1 MEEPTAAEE
10 WQGATQ
16 KRKAW
21 AKSRDS
27 WQASEAEDLSA
38 AAEELARGDE
48 EEEEEEEED
57 DDEEEEEEDRER
69 DHLAGGK
76 LPLAAE
82 AGHSVPNEKIA
93 IWLKDCRTPL
103 GASLDEQSNS
113 LLKGMLVRNGGSFE
127 DDLSLGAEANHLR
140 SDTQME
146 MCNGMLAKEKRLQFH
161 QKGRSM
167 NSTGSGKSSATVSSV
182 SELLELY
189 EEDPEEVL
197 YNLGFGRDEPD
208 IASKIPARFFN
219 SSSFAR
225 GIDIKVF
232 LNAQMQ
238 RMEVE
243 NPNFALTSRF
253 RQIEV
258 LTTVANA
265 FSSLYSQVSGTPLQ
279 KIGSMNSVSSSKEA
293 SSPPP
298 LNRSNTASRL
308 MKTLSK
314 LNLCSAQQT
323 DSSGCSTPSPV
334 EKGKGPTETESEEND
349 AKNDSKLPKF
359 SKKKDSP
366 SFLATVKEE
375 IANSQTNAT
384 DIHRLVNV
392 PAGTDNKHENIV
404 AGADVQNIRLVSP
417 QDLQCEESGL
427 LDPSSLGSS
436 SNTANSSTSESGAPA
451 QRPPV
456 ASVGRE
462 PCTPLANPSV
472 MNLMLQQKDSFEMEE
487 IQSTEGDLPHI
498 PASHQLAV
506 TKSRKADQLLRT
518 TSQHSDSSGF
528 AEDSSTDCSPFNQL
542 QVQESLQGMGS
553 SADSCDSETTVTS
566 HSEDQKTPIV
576 KERPCFNKFEE
587 EDEEEEEE
595 DDDDEEDD
603 ISQVEKEKVEVYSE
617 NIRRDDKN
625 FDYEAEQNN
634 EGESKS
640 SHVSKIVGGEGSS
653 KNEGISSEQKEL
665 ELLEESSDESDL
677 DNDTAFE
684 FPQYQTH
691 HILKSLE
698 SLEGDSSS
706 PSSLDRVHVALQRAR
721 MRIIGTSDS
730 RAGRSLLKSK
740 DLLRKQ
746 RQWLAESGYPL
757 RRSQSLP
764 TALLNPVKVVSSVN
778 VQLTPG
784 KETLCGPPSFTY
796 KYTNAEEDEKLT
808 SEGDKQEDKAT
819 TSQPVCKST
828 LFIATSSSK
837 KEVPQTGLRR
847 LSEVPSPTRG
857 PSCPLH
863 TPTHMSQSTCSL
875 HSLPAEWLDRPLC
888 ERMRTLST
896 HSVPSISG
904 SSLGA
909 LLSPFS
915 CPFSPRHSGYPHRPH
930 AINPPSTVE
939 MQLRRVLHDIRN
951 SLQNLSQYPV
961 MRGQDLSAVT
971 GYTTQRSSI
980 LPLYEN
986 TFQELQVVRRN
997 LNLFRTQM
1005 MDLELAMLRQQ
1016 TTVYQH
1022 MTEDERYE
1030 ADQLQSLRKSV
1041 RMELQE
1047 LEMQLEERLLAL
1059 EDQLR
1064 SLHMSS
1070 PYRPQTHIGM
1080 YGSGSADNL
1089 SCPSPL
1095 NVIEPVS
1102 ELMRE
1107 QSFLKSELGLGLGDL
1122 GLENLPAEGTE
1133 SEFSHGNSDSSSVC
1147 STTSRKA
1154 GVGSSELTG
1163 KSRSQSKKLYR
1174 ASVALTPAPP
1184 VRAATGQQVKSSTEF
1199 ADSKPEM
1206 EHKLE
1211 RVPLVPSVDEIHK
1224 SVEQEELQ
1232 QVIREIKESI
1242 VGEIRREIV
1251 SGLLAAVSP
1260 RSRSTTGR
1268 QDAQL

>member
-1 MEEPTAAEE
+1 MEEPAAAEE

-38 AAEELARGDE
+38 AAAQLARG
-48 EEEEEEEED
+48 EEEEED
-57 DDEEEEEEDRER
+57 DEEEEEEEEDRER

-103 GASLDEQSNS
+103 GASLDEQSNP

-146 MCNGMLAKEKRLQFH
+146 TCNGMLAKEKRLQFH

-314 LNLCSAQQT
+314 LNLCGAQQA

-334 EKGKGPTETESEEND
+334 EKGKGPAETESEEND

-375 IANSQTNAT
+375 IASSQTNAT
-384 DIHRLVNV
+384 DAHRLEIV
-392 PAGTDNKHENIV
+392 PDGTDDKCENTES
-404 AGADVQNIRLVSP
+404 AADVQNSRLVSP
-417 QDLQCEESGL
+417 QDRQCEESGL
-427 LDPSSLGSS
+427 LDSSSLSSS
-436 SNTANSSTSESGAPA
+436 SNMPNNTASEGGTPA
-451 QRPPV
+451 QRPPA
-456 ASVGRE
+456 ASLGRE

-487 IQSTEGDLPHI
+487 IQSTEGDLPHV

-506 TKSRKADQLLRT
+506 TKSRKDQLLRT
-518 TSQHSDSSGF
+518 ASQHSDSSGF

-566 HSEDQKTPIV
+566 HTEEQKTPV
-576 KERPCFNKFEE
+576 AKERPCFNKFEE
-587 EDEEEEEE
+587 EEEEEEE
-595 DDDDEEDD
+595 DDDEEDD
-603 ISQVEKEKVEVYSE
+603 ISQVEKGKVEAYSE
-617 NIRRDDKN
+617 NLRRDDKTN
-625 FDYEAEQNN
+625 CDYEAEQNN
-634 EGESKS
+634 GGESKS
-640 SHVSKIVGGEGSS
+640 SHISKIVGGEGSS
-653 KNEGISSEQKEL
+653 KDEGISSEQKEL
-665 ELLEESSDESDL
+665 ELLEEGSDESDP

-706 PSSLDRVHVALQRAR
+706 TSSLDRVHVALQRAR
-721 MRIIGTSDS
+721 MRVIGTSDS
-730 RAGRSLLKSK
+730 RAGRSFFKSK

-764 TALLNPVKVVSSVN
+764 AALLNPVKVVSSVN

-796 KYTNAEEDEKLT
+796 KYTHLEEDEKLT
-808 SEGDKQEDKAT
+808 SEDDKQEDEAS

-837 KEVPQTGLRR
+837 REVPQAGLRR

-857 PSCPLH
+857 QSCPLH
-863 TPTHMSQSTCSL
+863 TPAHMSQSTCSL

-888 ERMRTLST
+888 EHMRTLST

-904 SSLGA
+904 SSLSA

-961 MRGQDLSAVT
+961 MRGQDLSAAT

-1022 MTEDERYE
+1022 MTEEERYE

-1080 YGSGSADNL
+1080 YGSRSADNL

-1133 SEFSHGNSDSSSVC
+1133 SVFSHGNSDSSSVC
-1147 STTSRKA
+1147 STASRKA

-1163 KSRSQSKKLYR
+1163 KFKSQSKKLYR
-1174 ASVALTPAPP
+1174 ASVALTPTPP
-1184 VRAATGQQVKSSTEF
+1184 VRAGTGQQVESSEEF
-1199 ADSKPEM
+1199 VDSKPEM
-1206 EHKLE
+1206 EHKME
-1211 RVPLVPSVDEIHK
+1211 RVPVVPSFDEIHK

-1260 RSRSTTGR
+1260 QSRSTTAK

>member
-1 MEEPTAAEE
+1 MEEPPAEE

-27 WQASEAEDLSA
+27 WQASEAEDFASSSA
-38 AAEELARGDE
+38 LTRGEEE

-57 DDEEEEEEDRER
+57 DEEEEEEEDHAGRE
-69 DHLAGGK
+69 

-82 AGHSVPNEKIA
+82 AGLSVPNEKIA

-103 GASLDEQSNS
+103 GASLDEQSNP

-146 MCNGMLAKEKRLQFH
+146 TCNGVLAKEKRLQFH

-232 LNAQMQ
+232 LNAQIQ

-314 LNLCSAQQT
+314 LNLCGTQQA
-323 DSSGCSTPSPV
+323 DGSGCSTPSPV
-334 EKGKGPTETESEEND
+334 EKGKSPAEAVNEDNDVQSE
-349 AKNDSKLPKF
+349 SKLPKY

-375 IANSQTNAT
+375 FVGSQTNAVDT
-384 DIHRLVNV
+384 RGLENLPPGSDDKQEGSV
-392 PAGTDNKHENIV
+392 PP
-404 AGADVQNIRLVSP
+404 ADVQSSMLAGAQDRL
-417 QDLQCEESGL
+417 CEESGL
-427 LDPSSLGSS
+427 LNLPGFSSS
-436 SNTANSSTSESGAPA
+436 SNTSNSSAST
-451 QRPPV
+451 QRLLA
-456 ASVGRE
+456 ASPGRD
-462 PCTPLANPSV
+462 PCALLANPSI
-472 MNLMLQQKDSFEMEE
+472 MNLLLQQKDSFEMEE
-487 IQSTEGDLPHI
+487 IQSTEGDLSHI

-506 TKSRKADQLLRT
+506 TKSRKDQLLRSA
-518 TSQHSDSSGF
+518 SQHSDSSGF

-566 HSEDQKTPIV
+566 HSEEQKTPIV
-576 KERPCFNKFEE
+576 KEQPCFNKFEE
-587 EDEEEEEE
+587 EEEDDDDDD
-595 DDDDEEDD
+595 DDDDEEDI
-603 ISQVEKEKVEVYSE
+603 ISQVERWKVESPSDNRMNEARKIIDSE
-617 NIRRDDKN
+617 T
-625 FDYEAEQNN
+625 EQNQG
-634 EGESKS
+634 GESKS
-640 SHVSKIVGGEGSS
+640 HCMSETVQGEVSS
-653 KNEGISSEQKEL
+653 KEEDISREQKDS
-665 ELLEESSDESDL
+665 ELLEEGSV
-677 DNDTAFE
+677 FE
-684 FPQYQTH
+684 FPQYHTH
-691 HILKSLE
+691 HILKSME
-698 SLEGDSSS
+698 SLEGGSSS
-706 PSSLDRVHVALQRAR
+706 PSSMDRVHVALQRAE
-721 MRIIGTSDS
+721 MRIISTADG
-730 RAGRSLLKSK
+730 RAGRTLLKSK

-746 RQWLAESGYPL
+746 RLWFAESGYPL

-784 KETLCGPPSFTY
+784 KETLCSPPSFTY
-796 KYTNAEEDEKLT
+796 KYTHGEEDKTAASEDDR
-808 SEGDKQEDKAT
+808 SEGGAAS
-819 TSQPVCKST
+819 SQPACKST
-828 LFIATSSSK
+828 LFIAPSSSK
-837 KEVPQTGLRR
+837 KEVPQTVPGR
-847 LSEVPSPTRG
+847 LSEEPSPTRVL
-857 PSCPLH
+857 SCPLH
-863 TPTHMSQSTCSL
+863 TPAQMSQSTCSL
-875 HSLPAEWLDRPLC
+875 HSLPAEWQERPLC
-888 ERMRTLST
+888 EHVRTLST

-904 SSLGA
+904 SSFGS

-915 CPFSPRHSGYPHRPH
+915 CPFSPRHSGFPHRSH

-961 MRGQDLSAVT
+961 MRGQDLSVAAS
-971 GYTTQRSSI
+971 YTTQRSSI

-1005 MDLELAMLRQQ
+1005 MDLELTMLRQQ

-1022 MTEDERYE
+1022 MTE
-1030 ADQLQSLRKSV
+1030 
-1041 RMELQE
+1041 
-1047 LEMQLEERLLAL
+1047 EE
-1059 EDQLR
+1059 
-1064 SLHMSS
+1064 S
-1070 PYRPQTHIGM
+1070 
-1080 YGSGSADNL
+1080 
-1089 SCPSPL
+1089 
-1095 NVIEPVS
+1095 
-1102 ELMRE
+1102 
-1107 QSFLKSELGLGLGDL
+1107 
-1122 GLENLPAEGTE
+1122 
-1133 SEFSHGNSDSSSVC
+1133 
-1147 STTSRKA
+1147 
-1154 GVGSSELTG
+1154 
-1163 KSRSQSKKLYR
+1163 
-1174 ASVALTPAPP
+1174 
-1184 VRAATGQQVKSSTEF
+1184 
-1199 ADSKPEM
+1199 
-1206 EHKLE
+1206 
-1211 RVPLVPSVDEIHK
+1211 
-1224 SVEQEELQ
+1224 
-1232 QVIREIKESI
+1232 
-1242 VGEIRREIV
+1242 
-1251 SGLLAAVSP
+1251 
-1260 RSRSTTGR
+1260 
-1268 QDAQL
+1268 

>member
-1 MEEPTAAEE
+1 MEQPPAAEE

-27 WQASEAEDLSA
+27 WQASEAGDFSA
-38 AAEELARGDE
+38 AALAR
-48 EEEEEEEED
+48 EEEED
-57 DDEEEEEEDRER
+57 
-69 DHLAGGK
+69 LGGGE
-76 LPLAAE
+76 LPLAAG
-82 AGHSVPNEKIA
+82 AGCHSVPNEKIA

-103 GASLDEQSNS
+103 GASLDEQSNP

-140 SDTQME
+140 SDTQTE
-146 MCNGMLAKEKRLQFH
+146 TCNGVLAKDRRLQFH

-232 LNAQMQ
+232 LNAQIQ

-243 NPNFALTSRF
+243 NPSFALTSRF

-298 LNRSNTASRL
+298 LNRSNRASRL

-314 LNLCSAQQT
+314 LNLGGTQQA
-323 DSSGCSTPSPV
+323 DGSSSSSPSPV
-334 EKGKGPTETESEEND
+334 EKGKSAAEVGSEED
-349 AKNDSKLPKF
+349 DVKNESKLPIYP
-359 SKKKDSP
+359 KKKDCP

-375 IANSQTNAT
+375 IASSQTKAANAERPAHLPAVT
-384 DIHRLVNV
+384 DGAQEGSVPPADGQGDRL
-392 PAGTDNKHENIV
+392 AS
-404 AGADVQNIRLVSP
+404 A
-417 QDLQCEESGL
+417 QDRPCEEPGL
-427 LDPSSLGSS
+427 LDSPGLSS
-436 SNTANSSTSESGAPA
+436 SSSTSDSSVLT
-451 QRPPV
+451 QRLST
-456 ASVGRE
+456 ASAGRD
-462 PCTPLANPSV
+462 PCAPLANPSLV
-472 MNLMLQQKDSFEMEE
+472 NLMLQQKDSFEMEE
-487 IQSTEGDLPHI
+487 IQSTEGDLPHVS
-498 PASHQLAV
+498 ATHQLAV
-506 TKSRKADQLLRT
+506 TKSRKDQLLRT
-518 TSQHSDSSGF
+518 ASQHSDSSGF
-528 AEDSSTDCSPFNQL
+528 AEDSTDCSPFSQL

-566 HSEDQKTPIV
+566 HSEEQKTPIA
-576 KERPCFNKFEE
+576 KELPCFDKF
-587 EDEEEEEE
+587 EEEEEE
-595 DDDDEEDD
+595 DDDEEDYDDDDEEDI
-603 ISQVEKEKVEVYSE
+603 ISQVERQKVGSSSDS
-617 NIRRDDKN
+617 RRCEDRKISDCRT
-625 FDYEAEQNN
+625 EQNQ
-634 EGESKS
+634 GQESKS
-640 SHVSKIVGGEGSS
+640 FHVSETVQGEVSS
-653 KNEGISSEQKEL
+653 REEDISSEQKESD
-665 ELLEESSDESDL
+665 LLEEGSV
-677 DNDTAFE
+677 FE
-684 FPQYQTH
+684 FPQYHTH
-691 HILKSLE
+691 HILKSMQ
-698 SLEGDSSS
+698 SLEGGGSST
-706 PSSLDRVHVALQRAR
+706 SSVDRVQVALQRAEL
-721 MRIIGTSDS
+721 RIINSPDS
-730 RAGRSLLKSK
+730 KARCTLLKSK

-746 RQWLAESGYPL
+746 RLWFAESGYPL

-764 TALLNPVKVVSSVN
+764 AALLNPVKVVSSVN

-784 KETLCGPPSFTY
+784 KETLCSPPSFTY
-796 KYTNAEEDEKLT
+796 KYTQVEEDKKAA
-808 SEGDKQEDKAT
+808 SENDRSEDEAA
-819 TSQPVCKST
+819 SSHPVCKST
-828 LFIATSSSK
+828 LFIAPSSSK
-837 KEVPQTGLRR
+837 REVPQAGPSR
-847 LSEVPSPTRG
+847 LSELSPTRVQ
-857 PSCPLH
+857 SCPLH
-863 TPTHMSQSTCSL
+863 MPAAMSQSTCSL
-875 HSLPAEWLDRPLC
+875 HSLPTEWQDRPLC
-888 ERMRTLST
+888 EHMRTLST
-896 HSVPSISG
+896 HSVPNISG
-904 SSLGA
+904 SSFGA
-909 LLSPFS
+909 MLSPFS
-915 CPFSPRHSGYPHRPH
+915 CPFFPRHAVPHRPP
-930 AINPPSTVE
+930 AMNPPSTVE

-961 MRGQDLSAVT
+961 MRGQDLSAAT

-1005 MDLELAMLRQQ
+1005 MDLELAMLHQQ

-1022 MTEDERYE
+1022 MTEEERFE

-1070 PYRPQTHIGM
+1070 PYRPQTHMGM
-1080 YGSGSADNL
+1080 YGSRSADNL

-1102 ELMRE
+1102 ELIRE
-1107 QSFLKSELGLGLGDL
+1107 QSFLKSELGLGLGEL

-1133 SEFSHGNSDSSSVC
+1133 SIFSHGNSDSSSVC
-1147 STTSRKA
+1147 SGHTGRK
-1154 GVGSSELTG
+1154 G
-1163 KSRSQSKKLYR
+1163 KSQSKKLYR
-1174 ASVALTPAPP
+1174 ASVALTPTPP
-1184 VRAATGQQVKSSTEF
+1184 VRAGTAQPVEGSEEL
-1199 ADSKPEM
+1199 ADSKPEV
-1206 EHKLE
+1206 EHKFE
-1211 RVPLVPSVDEIHK
+1211 KIPLMPSVDEIHK
-1224 SVEQEELQ
+1224 AVEQEELQ

-1260 RSRSTTGR
+1260 QSRSATAK
-1268 QDAQL
+1268 QDTQ

>member
-1 MEEPTAAEE
+1 VERPSGATGAAVAGSEAE

-27 WQASEAEDLSA
+27 WQASEAEDFSA
-38 AAEELARGDE
+38 AACRW
-48 EEEEEEEED
+48 
-57 DDEEEEEEDRER
+57 
-69 DHLAGGK
+69 
-76 LPLAAE
+76 P
-82 AGHSVPNEKIA
+82 VPNEKIA
-93 IWLKDCRTPL
+93 IWLKDCRWVAAAA
-103 GASLDEQSNS
+103 GRGSGHSAE
-113 LLKGMLVRNGGSFE
+113 RN
-127 DDLSLGAEANHLR
+127 
-140 SDTQME
+140 
-146 MCNGMLAKEKRLQFH
+146 NGVLAKDRRLQFH

-232 LNAQMQ
+232 LNAQIQ

-243 NPNFALTSRF
+243 NPSFALTSRF

-314 LNLCSAQQT
+314 LNLCGSQQA
-323 DSSGCSTPSPV
+323 DGSGCSSPSPV
-334 EKGKGPTETESEEND
+334 DKGKSPAEVGSEEND
-349 AKNDSKLPKF
+349 GKNESKLQKYP
-359 SKKKDSP
+359 KKKDCA

-375 IANSQTNAT
+375 IGSSQAKAVNAERPAHLPAVMGDDQEGT
-384 DIHRLVNV
+384 VPPADMQGGRL
-392 PAGTDNKHENIV
+392 PSA
-404 AGADVQNIRLVSP
+404 
-417 QDLQCEESGL
+417 QDRSCEEPGL
-427 LDPSSLGSS
+427 LDSPGLSS
-436 SNTANSSTSESGAPA
+436 SSSTSDSSVLTQRLSTALPGRDSSAPL
-451 QRPPV
+451 
-456 ASVGRE
+456 
-462 PCTPLANPSV
+462 TNPSIT
-472 MNLMLQQKDSFEMEE
+472 NLMLQQKDSFEMEE
-487 IQSTEGDLPHI
+487 IQSTEGDLPHVS
-498 PASHQLAV
+498 ATHQLAV
-506 TKSRKADQLLRT
+506 TKSRKDQLLRT
-518 TSQHSDSSGF
+518 ASQHSDSSGF

-566 HSEDQKTPIV
+566 HSEEQKTQIA
-576 KERPCFNKFEE
+576 KELPYDE
-587 EDEEEEEE
+587 EDY
-595 DDDDEEDD
+595 DDDEEDI
-603 ISQVEKEKVEVYSE
+603 ISQVERRKVGASCDSRRSE
-617 NIRRDDKN
+617 ERKIS
-625 FDYEAEQNN
+625 DYETEQNERQESN
-634 EGESKS
+634 SSHISEAVEGEVSCKEEDISKES
-640 SHVSKIVGGEGSS
+640 
-653 KNEGISSEQKEL
+653 N
-665 ELLEESSDESDL
+665 LLEEGSV
-677 DNDTAFE
+677 FE
-684 FPQYQTH
+684 FPQYHTH
-691 HILKSLE
+691 HILKSME
-698 SLEGDSSS
+698 YLEGGGSS
-706 PSSLDRVHVALQRAR
+706 PSSVDRVHVALQRAE
-721 MRIIGTSDS
+721 MRIISSPDS
-730 RAGRSLLKSK
+730 KARSTLLKSK

-746 RQWLAESGYPL
+746 RLWFAESGYPL

-778 VQLTPG
+778 VQLNPG
-784 KETLCGPPSFTY
+784 KQTLCSPPSFTY
-796 KYTNAEEDEKLT
+796 KYTREQEGEKAASENDRNEDEAA
-808 SEGDKQEDKAT
+808 S
-819 TSQPVCKST
+819 SQPVCKST
-828 LFIATSSSK
+828 LFIAPSSPK
-837 KEVPQTGLRR
+837 KEASQAGPSR
-847 LSEVPSPTRG
+847 LSEELSPTRVQ
-857 PSCPLH
+857 SCPLH
-863 TPTHMSQSTCSL
+863 MPAAMSQSTCSV
-875 HSLPAEWLDRPLC
+875 HSLPSEWQDRPLC
-888 ERMRTLST
+888 EHMRTLST
-896 HSVPSISG
+896 HSIPSM
-904 SSLGA
+904 SSSSFGA
-909 LLSPFS
+909 MLSPFS
-915 CPFSPRHSGYPHRPH
+915 CPFFPRHGVPHRPL

-961 MRGQDLSAVT
+961 MRGQDLSSAA

-1005 MDLELAMLRQQ
+1005 MDLELTMLRQQ

-1022 MTEDERYE
+1022 MTEEERYE

-1080 YGSGSADNL
+1080 YGSRSADNL

-1102 ELMRE
+1102 ELIRE
-1107 QSFLKSELGLGLGDL
+1107 QSFLKSELGLGLGEL
-1122 GLENLPAEGTE
+1122 GLETLPAEGAE
-1133 SEFSHGNSDSSSVC
+1133 SVFSHGNSDSSSVC
-1147 STTSRKA
+1147 SGHTGRKA
-1154 GVGSSELTG
+1154 
-1163 KSRSQSKKLYR
+1163 KSQSKKLYR
-1174 ASVALTPAPP
+1174 ASVAITPTPP
-1184 VRAATGQQVKSSTEF
+1184 ARAVTGHQVESSEELE
-1199 ADSKPEM
+1199 DSKPEV

-1211 RVPLVPSVDEIHK
+1211 KVPLMPSVDEIHK
-1224 SVEQEELQ
+1224 TVEQEELQ

-1260 RSRSTTGR
+1260 QSRSTTAK
-1268 QDAQL
+1268 QDTQP

>member
-1 MEEPTAAEE
+1 
-10 WQGATQ
+10 
-16 KRKAW
+16 
-21 AKSRDS
+21 
-27 WQASEAEDLSA
+27 
-38 AAEELARGDE
+38 
-48 EEEEEEEED
+48 
-57 DDEEEEEEDRER
+57 
-69 DHLAGGK
+69 
-76 LPLAAE
+76 
-82 AGHSVPNEKIA
+82 
-93 IWLKDCRTPL
+93 RTPL
-103 GASLDEQSNS
+103 GASLDEQSNP

-140 SDTQME
+140 NDTQME
-146 MCNGMLAKEKRLQFH
+146 TCNGVLAKERRLQFH
-161 QKGRSM
+161 QRGRSM

-232 LNAQMQ
+232 LNAQIQ

-243 NPNFALTSRF
+243 NPSFALTSRF

-279 KIGSMNSVSSSKEA
+279 KIGSMSSVSSSKEA

-314 LNLCSAQQT
+314 LNLCATQQADGSSCSA
-323 DSSGCSTPSPV
+323 V
-334 EKGKGPTETESEEND
+334 EKGKSPAELASEEGD
-349 AKNDSKLPKF
+349 VKNELKLPKY

-375 IANSQTNAT
+375 TASSQTNTANT
-384 DIHRLVNV
+384 LKPTNL
-392 PAGTDNKHENIV
+392 PAGTDDKQQGTV
-404 AGADVQNIRLVSP
+404 PPADGQNSRFASA
-417 QDLQCEESGL
+417 QDRTCEESGL
-427 LDPSSLGSS
+427 LDSPSLSS
-436 SNTANSSTSESGAPA
+436 SSSTSNSSTPTQKLPMAS
-451 QRPPV
+451 PV
-456 ASVGRE
+456 RD
-462 PCTPLANPSV
+462 PCTPLANPSL

-487 IQSTEGDLPHI
+487 IQSTEGDLPHV

-506 TKSRKADQLLRT
+506 TKSRKDQLLRT
-518 TSQHSDSSGF
+518 ASQHSDSSGF
-528 AEDSSTDCSPFNQL
+528 AEDSYTDCSPFNQL

-566 HSEDQKTPIV
+566 HSEEQKTPIA
-576 KERPCFNKFEE
+576 KELAYFNKF
-587 EDEEEEEE
+587 EEE
-595 DDDDEEDD
+595 DDDDEEEDD
-603 ISQVEKEKVEVYSE
+603 DEEDIISQVERRKVGAPLE
-617 NIRRDDKN
+617 NRRNEDRKIT
-625 FDYEAEQNN
+625 DYETEKYQG
-634 EGESKS
+634 GESKL
-640 SHVSKIVGGEGSS
+640 SHVSETVQGEVSS
-653 KNEGISSEQKEL
+653 KEEDISSEQKEL
-665 ELLEESSDESDL
+665 EQLEEGSVL
-677 DNDTAFE
+677 E
-684 FPQYQTH
+684 FPQYHTH
-691 HILKSLE
+691 HILKSVE
-698 SLEGDSSS
+698 SLEGGDSS
-706 PSSLDRVHVALQRAR
+706 PSSVDKVQVALQRAE
-721 MRIIGTSDS
+721 MRIVSTSDS
-730 RAGRSLLKSK
+730 RAGRTLLKTK

-746 RQWLAESGYPL
+746 RLWFAESGYPL

-784 KETLCGPPSFTY
+784 KETLCSPPSFTY
-796 KYTNAEEDEKLT
+796 KYTHVEKDKKMT
-808 SEGDKQEDKAT
+808 SEDDKSEGEAAA
-819 TSQPVCKST
+819 SQLVCKST
-828 LFIATSSSK
+828 LFIAPSSSK
-837 KEVPQTGLRR
+837 KEVPQTGPNR
-847 LSEVPSPTRG
+847 LSGEPSPTRVH
-857 PSCPLH
+857 SCPLH
-863 TPTHMSQSTCSL
+863 TQAHMSQSTCSL
-875 HSLPAEWLDRPLC
+875 YSLPAEWQDRPLC
-888 ERMRTLST
+888 EHMRTLST

-904 SSLGA
+904 SSCSA

-915 CPFSPRHSGYPHRPH
+915 CPFSPRHAGFPHRPH
-930 AINPPSTVE
+930 PINPPSTME

-951 SLQNLSQYPV
+951 SLQNLSQNPV
-961 MRGQDLSAVT
+961 MRGQDLSAAAS
-971 GYTTQRSSI
+971 YTTQRSSI

-1005 MDLELAMLRQQ
+1005 MDLELTMLCQQ

-1022 MTEDERYE
+1022 MTEEERYE

-1070 PYRPQTHIGM
+1070 PYRPQAHVGM
-1080 YGSGSADNL
+1080 YGSRSADNL

-1102 ELMRE
+1102 ELIRE

-1122 GLENLPAEGTE
+1122 GMETLPPEGTE
-1133 SEFSHGNSDSSSVC
+1133 SVFSHGNSDSSSVC
-1147 STTSRKA
+1147 SGHAGRKA
-1154 GVGSSELTG
+1154 GIGTSELTG
-1163 KSRSQSKKLYR
+1163 KSKGQGRKLYR

-1184 VRAATGQQVKSSTEF
+1184 VRAGGGQQVEISEELE
-1199 ADSKPEM
+1199 DSKPEV

-1211 RVPLVPSVDEIHK
+1211 KVSLLPSVDEIHK
-1224 SVEQEELQ
+1224 TVEQEELQ

-1260 RSRSTTGR
+1260 QSRPAK
-1268 QDAQL
+1268 QDTQP

>member
-1 MEEPTAAEE
+1 
-10 WQGATQ
+10 
-16 KRKAW
+16 
-21 AKSRDS
+21 
-27 WQASEAEDLSA
+27 
-38 AAEELARGDE
+38 
-48 EEEEEEEED
+48 
-57 DDEEEEEEDRER
+57 
-69 DHLAGGK
+69 
-76 LPLAAE
+76 
-82 AGHSVPNEKIA
+82 
-93 IWLKDCRTPL
+93 
-103 GASLDEQSNS
+103 
-113 LLKGMLVRNGGSFE
+113 MLVRNGGSFE

-146 MCNGMLAKEKRLQFH
+146 TCNGVLAKERRLQFH

-167 NSTGSGKSSATVSSV
+167 NSSGSGKSSATVSSV

-232 LNAQMQ
+232 LNAQIQ

-314 LNLCSAQQT
+314 LNLCGTQQA
-323 DSSGCSTPSPV
+323 DGSGCSSPSPV
-334 EKGKGPTETESEEND
+334 EKGKSPAELGSEEQD
-349 AKNDSKLPKF
+349 VKNESKLQKH

-375 IANSQTNAT
+375 IAGSQTSAAHNPAN
-384 DIHRLVNV
+384 L
-392 PAGTDNKHENIV
+392 PAGTDDKREGTV
-404 AGADVQNIRLVSP
+404 PPADVQSSRLASA
-417 QDLQCEESGL
+417 QDRPCEESGL
-427 LDPSSLGSS
+427 LDSPSLSSS
-436 SNTANSSTSESGAPA
+436 SNTSNSSTST
-451 QRPPV
+451 QRLVV
-456 ASVGRE
+456 ASPGRD
-462 PCTPLANPSV
+462 PCAPLANPSI

-487 IQSTEGDLPHI
+487 IQSTEGDLPHV
-498 PASHQLAV
+498 PGSHQLAV
-506 TKSRKADQLLRT
+506 TKSRKDQLLRT
-518 TSQHSDSSGF
+518 ASQHSDSSGF

-566 HSEDQKTPIV
+566 HSEEQKTPIAM
-576 KERPCFNKFEE
+576 ELPSFNKF
-587 EDEEEEEE
+587 EEEEEE
-595 DDDDEEDD
+595 DDDDDDDDDDEEDI
-603 ISQVEKEKVEVYSE
+603 ISQVERQKVGAPSE
-617 NIRRDDKN
+617 SRSEDRKIV
-625 FDYEAEQNN
+625 DYETEQNQG
-634 EGESKS
+634 GESKS
-640 SHVSKIVGGEGSS
+640 SHVLETVQGEVSS
-653 KNEGISSEQKEL
+653 KEEDTSSEQKQL
-665 ELLEESSDESDL
+665 DLLEEGSV
-677 DNDTAFE
+677 FE
-684 FPQYQTH
+684 FPQYHTH
-691 HILKSLE
+691 HILKSME
-698 SLEGDSSS
+698 SVEGGSSS
-706 PSSLDRVHVALQRAR
+706 PSSVDRVHVALQRAE
-721 MRIIGTSDS
+721 MRIIRTSDC

-746 RQWLAESGYPL
+746 RLWFAESGYPL

-764 TALLNPVKVVSSVN
+764 TPLLNPVKVVSSVN

-784 KETLCGPPSFTY
+784 KETLCSPPSFTY
-796 KYTNAEEDEKLT
+796 KYTRVEEEEKPT
-808 SEGDKQEDKAT
+808 SESDKIEGEAVT
-819 TSQPVCKST
+819 NQPVCKST
-828 LFIATSSSK
+828 LFIAPSSSK
-837 KEVPQTGLRR
+837 KEVPQTGPNR
-847 LSEVPSPTRG
+847 LSEESSPTRVQ
-857 PSCPLH
+857 SCSLH
-863 TPTHMSQSTCSL
+863 TPAHMSQSTCSL
-875 HSLPAEWLDRPLC
+875 HSLPAEWQDRPFC
-888 ERMRTLST
+888 EHMRTLST
-896 HSVPSISG
+896 HSIPSLSG
-904 SSLGA
+904 SSFGA

-915 CPFSPRHSGYPHRPH
+915 CPFSPRHAGFPHRPH

-961 MRGQDLSAVT
+961 MRGQDLSAAT
-971 GYTTQRSSI
+971 GYTTHRSSI

-1005 MDLELAMLRQQ
+1005 MDLELTMLRQQ

-1022 MTEDERYE
+1022 MTEEERYE

-1064 SLHMSS
+1064 SLHLSS

-1080 YGSGSADNL
+1080 YGSRSADNL

-1102 ELMRE
+1102 ELIRE
-1107 QSFLKSELGLGLGDL
+1107 QSFLKSELGLGVGDL
-1122 GLENLPAEGTE
+1122 GLETLPAEGTE
-1133 SEFSHGNSDSSSVC
+1133 SVFSHGNSDSSSVC
-1147 STTSRKA
+1147 SGHAGRKA
-1154 GVGSSELTG
+1154 GFGSSELTG
-1163 KSRSQSKKLYR
+1163 RSKSQSKKLYR
-1174 ASVALTPAPP
+1174 ASVALTPTPP
-1184 VRAATGQQVKSSTEF
+1184 VRAVTGQQVESSEEL
-1199 ADSKPEM
+1199 ADSKPEV

-1211 RVPLVPSVDEIHK
+1211 KVPLVPSVDEIHK

-1260 RSRSTTGR
+1260 QSRSATAK
-1268 QDAQL
+1268 QDTQP

>member
-1 MEEPTAAEE
+1 SPWE
-10 WQGATQ
+10 
-16 KRKAW
+16 
-21 AKSRDS
+21 S
-27 WQASEAEDLSA
+27 LSP
-38 AAEELARGDE
+38 
-48 EEEEEEEED
+48 
-57 DDEEEEEEDRER
+57 REI
-69 DHLAGGK
+69 G
-76 LPLAAE
+76 
-82 AGHSVPNEKIA
+82 
-93 IWLKDCRTPL
+93 
-103 GASLDEQSNS
+103 SNS
-113 LLKGMLVRNGGSFE
+113 TFEPRVPRNGFIAGVFVCVDS
-127 DDLSLGAEANHLR
+127 
-140 SDTQME
+140 
-146 MCNGMLAKEKRLQFH
+146 NGVLAKERRLQFH

-232 LNAQMQ
+232 LNAQIQ

-314 LNLCSAQQT
+314 LNLCGTQQA
-323 DSSGCSTPSPV
+323 DGNGCSTPSPV
-334 EKGKGPTETESEEND
+334 EKGKSSAEPGSEEND
-349 AKNDSKLPKF
+349 VKSESKLPKY

-375 IANSQTNAT
+375 IASSQTNAVDT
-384 DIHRLVNV
+384 HKPANL
-392 PAGTDNKHENIV
+392 PAGTDDKPEGTV
-404 AGADVQNIRLVSP
+404 PPADVQSSRLASA
-417 QDLQCEESGL
+417 QDRPCEESGL
-427 LDPSSLGSS
+427 LDLPSLSS
-436 SNTANSSTSESGAPA
+436 SSSASNSSAPM
-451 QRPPV
+451 QRLPA
-456 ASVGRE
+456 ASQGRD
-462 PCTPLANPSV
+462 PCAPLANPSIV
-472 MNLMLQQKDSFEMEE
+472 NLMLQQKDSFEMEE
-487 IQSTEGDLPHI
+487 IQSTEGDLPHV

-506 TKSRKADQLLRT
+506 IKSRKDQLLRT
-518 TSQHSDSSGF
+518 ASQHSDSSGF

-542 QVQESLQGMGS
+542 QAQESLQGMGS

-566 HSEDQKTPIV
+566 HSEEQKTPIA
-576 KERPCFNKFEE
+576 KELPCFNKS
-587 EDEEEEEE
+587 EDRK
-595 DDDDEEDD
+595 
-603 ISQVEKEKVEVYSE
+603 IT
-617 NIRRDDKN
+617 
-625 FDYEAEQNN
+625 DYDTEQNQG
-634 EGESKS
+634 GESKS
-640 SHVSKIVGGEGSS
+640 SHISETVQGEVSS
-653 KNEGISSEQKEL
+653 KEEDISSERKEL
-665 ELLEESSDESDL
+665 DLLEAGSV
-677 DNDTAFE
+677 FE
-684 FPQYQTH
+684 FPQYHTH
-691 HILKSLE
+691 HILKSTE
-698 SLEGDSSS
+698 SLEGDGAS
-706 PSSLDRVHVALQRAR
+706 PSSVDRVHIALQRAE
-721 MRIIGTSDS
+721 MRIVNTSDS
-730 RAGRSLLKSK
+730 RAGRTLLKSK

-746 RQWLAESGYPL
+746 RLWFAESGYPL

-784 KETLCGPPSFTY
+784 KETLCSPPSFTY
-796 KYTNAEEDEKLT
+796 KYTHVEEDEKAMSENDK
-808 SEGDKQEDKAT
+808 SEGEAAA
-819 TSQPVCKST
+819 SQPVCKST
-828 LFIATSSSK
+828 LFIAPSSSK
-837 KEVPQTGLRR
+837 KEGPQTGQNR
-847 LSEVPSPTRG
+847 LSQESSPTRVQ
-857 PSCPLH
+857 SCPLH
-863 TPTHMSQSTCSL
+863 TPAHMSQSTCSL
-875 HSLPAEWLDRPLC
+875 HSLPAEWQDRPLC
-888 ERMRTLST
+888 EHVRTLST

-904 SSLGA
+904 SSFSA

-915 CPFSPRHSGYPHRPH
+915 CPFSPRHAGFPHRPH
-930 AINPPSTVE
+930 GINPPSTVE

-951 SLQNLSQYPV
+951 SLQNLSQV
-961 MRGQDLSAVT
+961 RGSQ
-971 GYTTQRSSI
+971 I
-980 LPLYEN
+980 LPLGKEN

-1005 MDLELAMLRQQ
+1005 MDLELTMLRQQ

-1022 MTEDERYE
+1022 MTEEERYE

-1070 PYRPQTHIGM
+1070 PYRPQAHIGM
-1080 YGSGSADNL
+1080 YGSRSADNL

-1102 ELMRE
+1102 ELIRE

-1122 GLENLPAEGTE
+1122 GLETLPAEGTE
-1133 SEFSHGNSDSSSVC
+1133 SVFSHGNSDSSSVC
-1147 STTSRKA
+1147 SGHTGRKA

-1163 KSRSQSKKLYR
+1163 RSKSQSKKLYR
-1174 ASVALTPAPP
+1174 ASIALTPTPP
-1184 VRAATGQQVKSSTEF
+1184 VRAGAGQQVESSEEF
-1199 ADSKPEM
+1199 ADSKPEV
-1206 EHKLE
+1206 EYKLE
-1211 RVPLVPSVDEIHK
+1211 KVPLMPSVDEIHK
-1224 SVEQEELQ
+1224 TVEQEELQ

-1260 RSRSTTGR
+1260 QSKSATAK
-1268 QDAQL
+1268 QDTQP

>member
-1 MEEPTAAEE
+1 MEEPAAAEE

-38 AAEELARGDE
+38 AATQLARG
-48 EEEEEEEED
+48 EEEEED
-57 DDEEEEEEDRER
+57 DEEEEEEEEEDRER

-82 AGHSVPNEKIA
+82 SGHSVPNEKIA

-103 GASLDEQSNS
+103 GASLDEQSNP

-140 SDTQME
+140 SDTHME
-146 MCNGMLAKEKRLQFH
+146 TCNGMLAKEKRLQFH

-314 LNLCSAQQT
+314 LNLCGAQQA

-334 EKGKGPTETESEEND
+334 EKGKGPAETESEEND

-375 IANSQTNAT
+375 IASSQSNAT
-384 DIHRLVNV
+384 DTHRLEIV
-392 PAGTDNKHENIV
+392 PAGTDDKHENTV
-404 AGADVQNIRLVSP
+404 SAADVQNSRLVSP
-417 QDLQCEESGL
+417 QDRQCGESGL
-427 LDPSSLGSS
+427 LDPSSLSS
-436 SNTANSSTSESGAPA
+436 SPSAPNTTTCESGAPA

-462 PCTPLANPSV
+462 PCMPLANPSV

-487 IQSTEGDLPHI
+487 IQSTEGDLPHV

-506 TKSRKADQLLRT
+506 TKSRKDQLLRT
-518 TSQHSDSSGF
+518 ASQHSDSSGF

-566 HSEDQKTPIV
+566 HSEEQKTPIA

-587 EDEEEEEE
+587 EEEEEE
-595 DDDDEEDD
+595 DDDEEDD
-603 ISQVEKEKVEVYSE
+603 ISQVEKGKVEAYSE
-617 NIRRDDKN
+617 NLRKDGKRN
-625 FDYEAEQNN
+625 CDYEAEQNN
-634 EGESKS
+634 GGESKS
-640 SHVSKIVGGEGSS
+640 SHVSKIVGGEDSS
-653 KNEGISSEQKEL
+653 KDEGIFSEQKEL
-665 ELLEESSDESDL
+665 ELLEEGSDESDV
-677 DNDTAFE
+677 DNDTTFE

-721 MRIIGTSDS
+721 MRVIGTSDS
-730 RAGRSLLKSK
+730 RAGRSFFKSK

-796 KYTNAEEDEKLT
+796 KYTHMEEDEKLT
-808 SEGDKQEDKAT
+808 SEDDKQEDQAA

-837 KEVPQTGLRR
+837 REVPQAGLRR
-847 LSEVPSPTRG
+847 LSEAPSPTRG
-857 PSCPLH
+857 QSCPLQ
-863 TPTHMSQSTCSL
+863 TPAHMSQSTCSL

-888 ERMRTLST
+888 EHMRTLST

-904 SSLGA
+904 SSLSA

-915 CPFSPRHSGYPHRPH
+915 CPFSPRHSGYSHRPH

-961 MRGQDLSAVT
+961 MRGQDLSAAT

-1022 MTEDERYE
+1022 MTEEERYE

-1070 PYRPQTHIGM
+1070 PYRPQTHLGM
-1080 YGSGSADNL
+1080 YGSRSADNL

-1133 SEFSHGNSDSSSVC
+1133 SVFSHGNSDSSSVC
-1147 STTSRKA
+1147 STASRKA

-1163 KSRSQSKKLYR
+1163 KSKSQSKKLYR
-1174 ASVALTPAPP
+1174 ASVALTPTPP
-1184 VRAATGQQVKSSTEF
+1184 VRTGTGQQVESSEEF

-1211 RVPLVPSVDEIHK
+1211 RVPLVPSFDEIHR

-1260 RSRSTTGR
+1260 QSRSTTAK

>member
-1 MEEPTAAEE
+1 MFSILNLRH
-10 WQGATQ
+10 GIYIL
-16 KRKAW
+16 RFFFCC
-21 AKSRDS
+21 
-27 WQASEAEDLSA
+27 
-38 AAEELARGDE
+38 
-48 EEEEEEEED
+48 
-57 DDEEEEEEDRER
+57 
-69 DHLAGGK
+69 
-76 LPLAAE
+76 
-82 AGHSVPNEKIA
+82 KI
-93 IWLKDCRTPL
+93 IFGVYNRTPL
-103 GASLDEQSNS
+103 GASLDEQSNP
-113 LLKGMLVRNGGSFE
+113 LLKGMVVRNGGSFE

-140 SDTQME
+140 NDTQAE
-146 MCNGMLAKEKRLQFH
+146 TCDGVLAKDRRLQFH

-167 NSTGSGKSSATVSSV
+167 NSTGSGKSSTTVSSV

-232 LNAQMQ
+232 LNAQIQ

-243 NPNFALTSRF
+243 NPSFALTSRF

-314 LNLCSAQQT
+314 LNQQADGSSSA
-323 DSSGCSTPSPV
+323 SPSPV
-334 EKGKGPTETESEEND
+334 EKGKTPAEVGSEEND
-349 AKNDSKLPKF
+349 VKNESKLPKYP
-359 SKKKDSP
+359 KKKDCP
-366 SFLATVKEE
+366 LFLATVKEE
-375 IANSQTNAT
+375 IASSQTKAANAEGPAHLPAAQEGSVPPA
-384 DIHRLVNV
+384 DGQDGRL
-392 PAGTDNKHENIV
+392 
-404 AGADVQNIRLVSP
+404 AGA
-417 QDLQCEESGL
+417 QDRPCEEPGL
-427 LDPSSLGSS
+427 LDSPGLSS
-436 SNTANSSTSESGAPA
+436 SSSTSDSSVLT
-451 QRPPV
+451 QRLST
-456 ASVGRE
+456 ASPGRD
-462 PCTPLANPSV
+462 PCTPLANPSIT
-472 MNLMLQQKDSFEMEE
+472 NLMLQQKDSFEMEE
-487 IQSTEGDLPHI
+487 IQSTEGDLPHVS
-498 PASHQLAV
+498 AAHQLAV
-506 TKSRKADQLLRT
+506 TKSRKDQLLRT
-518 TSQHSDSSGF
+518 ASQHSDSSGF
-528 AEDSSTDCSPFNQL
+528 AEDSTDCSPFSQL

-566 HSEDQKTPIV
+566 HSEEQKTPIA
-576 KERPCFNKFEE
+576 KELPCFDKFEE
-587 EDEEEEEE
+587 GEEE
-595 DDDDEEDD
+595 DDDEEVDYDDDEEDI
-603 ISQVEKEKVEVYSE
+603 ISQVERRKVGASSDSRRSE
-617 NIRRDDKN
+617 DRKLSDCKT
-625 FDYEAEQNN
+625 EQNQ
-634 EGESKS
+634 GQESKS
-640 SHVSKIVGGEGSS
+640 SHISETVQGEVSS
-653 KNEGISSEQKEL
+653 KEEDISSEQKESD
-665 ELLEESSDESDL
+665 LLEEGSV
-677 DNDTAFE
+677 FE
-684 FPQYQTH
+684 FPQYHTH
-691 HILKSLE
+691 HILKSMQ
-698 SLEGDSSS
+698 SLEGDGFSTSSV
-706 PSSLDRVHVALQRAR
+706 DRVQVALQRAE
-721 MRIIGTSDS
+721 MRIINSPDS
-730 RAGRSLLKSK
+730 KARCTLLKSK

-746 RQWLAESGYPL
+746 RLWFAESGYPL

-784 KETLCGPPSFTY
+784 KETLCSPPSFTY
-796 KYTNAEEDEKLT
+796 KYTQVEEDKEAASEKDR
-808 SEGDKQEDKAT
+808 SEDEAA
-819 TSQPVCKST
+819 SSHPVCKST
-828 LFIATSSSK
+828 LFIAPSSSK
-837 KEVPQTGLRR
+837 KEVPQAEPSR
-847 LSEVPSPTRG
+847 LPEELSPQ
-857 PSCPLH
+857 SCPLH
-863 TPTHMSQSTCSL
+863 TPAAMSRSTCSL
-875 HSLPAEWLDRPLC
+875 HSLPTEWQDRPLC
-888 ERMRTLST
+888 EHMRTLST

-904 SSLGA
+904 SSFSA
-909 LLSPFS
+909 MLSPFS
-915 CPFSPRHSGYPHRPH
+915 CPFFPRHGVPHRP
-930 AINPPSTVE
+930 AMNPPSTVE

-961 MRGQDLSAVT
+961 MRGQDLSA

-1005 MDLELAMLRQQ
+1005 MDLELTMLRQQ

-1022 MTEDERYE
+1022 MTEEERFE

-1070 PYRPQTHIGM
+1070 PYRPQAHIGM
-1080 YGSGSADNL
+1080 YGSRSADNL

-1102 ELMRE
+1102 ELIRE
-1107 QSFLKSELGLGLGDL
+1107 QSFLKSELGLGLGEL
-1122 GLENLPAEGTE
+1122 GLETLPAEGTE
-1133 SEFSHGNSDSSSVC
+1133 SVFSHGNSDSSSVC
-1147 STTSRKA
+1147 SGHTGRKA
-1154 GVGSSELTG
+1154 
-1163 KSRSQSKKLYR
+1163 KSQSKKLYR
-1174 ASVALTPAPP
+1174 ASVALTPTPP
-1184 VRAATGQQVKSSTEF
+1184 LRAGTGQPVESSEEF
-1199 ADSKPEM
+1199 ADSKPEV

-1211 RVPLVPSVDEIHK
+1211 KIPLMPSVDEIHK
-1224 SVEQEELQ
+1224 AVEQEELQ

-1260 RSRSTTGR
+1260 QSRSATAK
-1268 QDAQL
+1268 QDTQP

>member
-1 MEEPTAAEE
+1 MEEPPAAEE

-27 WQASEAEDLSA
+27 WQASEAEDFSA
-38 AAEELARGDE
+38 AAAELARGEEEEEEEEDDE
-48 EEEEEEEED
+48 EEEEEEEE
-57 DDEEEEEEDRER
+57 

-103 GASLDEQSNS
+103 GASLDEQSNP

-146 MCNGMLAKEKRLQFH
+146 TCNGMLAKERRLQFH

-314 LNLCSAQQT
+314 LNLCGAQQA
-323 DSSGCSTPSPV
+323 DGSGCPVPSPV
-334 EKGKGPTETESEEND
+334 EKGKSPAEPGSEEND
-349 AKNDSKLPKF
+349 AKNESKLQKH

-375 IANSQTNAT
+375 IASSQMNAT
-384 DIHRLVNV
+384 DAHKPASL
-392 PAGTDNKHENIV
+392 PAGTDDKQENTV
-404 AGADVQNIRLVSP
+404 PAADVQNSRLANP
-417 QDLQCEESGL
+417 QDRLCEESGL
-427 LDPSSLGSS
+427 LDSSNLSSS
-436 SNTANSSTSESGAPA
+436 SNTSNSSTSESGAPT

-456 ASVGRE
+456 ASPGRE
-462 PCTPLANPSV
+462 PCVPLANPSI

-487 IQSTEGDLPHI
+487 IQSTEGDLPHV

-506 TKSRKADQLLRT
+506 TKSRKDQLLRT
-518 TSQHSDSSGF
+518 ASQHSDSSGF

-566 HSEDQKTPIV
+566 HSEEQKTPIA
-576 KERPCFNKFEE
+576 KELPCFNKFEEEE

-595 DDDDEEDD
+595 DDEDEEDD
-603 ISQVEKEKVEVYSE
+603 ISQVEKGKVEAHSE
-617 NIRRDDKN
+617 NRRRDDKKIH
-625 FDYEAEQNN
+625 DYETEQNG
-634 EGESKS
+634 GESKS
-640 SHVSKIVGGEGSS
+640 SYVSKTVAGEVSS
-653 KNEGISSEQKEL
+653 KEEHVSSEQKEL
-665 ELLEESSDESDL
+665 ELLEEGSDESDVDK
-677 DNDTAFE
+677 DNVFE

-698 SLEGDSSS
+698 SLEGGSSS
-706 PSSLDRVHVALQRAR
+706 PSSVDRVHVALQRAQ
-721 MRIIGTSDS
+721 MRIISTSDS
-730 RAGRSLLKSK
+730 RAGRAFLKSK

-746 RQWLAESGYPL
+746 RKWFAESGYPL

-778 VQLTPG
+778 VQLAPG

-796 KYTNAEEDEKLT
+796 KYTRMEEDEKLT
-808 SEGDKQEDKAT
+808 SGDDKQEGKAAA
-819 TSQPVCKST
+819 SQPVCKST
-828 LFIATSSSK
+828 LFIAPSSSK
-837 KEVPQTGLRR
+837 KEVPQAGPRR
-847 LSEVPSPTRG
+847 LSEEPSPTRG
-857 PSCPLH
+857 QSCPLH
-863 TPTHMSQSTCSL
+863 TPAHMSHSTCSL
-875 HSLPAEWLDRPLC
+875 HSLPTEWQDRPLC
-888 ERMRTLST
+888 EHMRTLST

-904 SSLGA
+904 SSFSS
-909 LLSPFS
+909 LLSPFG

-961 MRGQDLSAVT
+961 MRGQDPSAAT

-1022 MTEDERYE
+1022 MTEEERYE

-1070 PYRPQTHIGM
+1070 PYRPQTHVGM
-1080 YGSGSADNL
+1080 YGSRSADNL

-1122 GLENLPAEGTE
+1122 GLETLPAEGTE
-1133 SEFSHGNSDSSSVC
+1133 SVFSHGNSDSSSVC
-1147 STTSRKA
+1147 STASRKA

-1163 KSRSQSKKLYR
+1163 KSKSQGKKLYR

-1184 VRAATGQQVKSSTEF
+1184 VRAGTGQQVESSEEL
-1199 ADSKPEM
+1199 ADSKLEV
-1206 EHKLE
+1206 EQKLE
-1211 RVPLVPSVDEIHK
+1211 KVPRMPSVDEIHK

-1260 RSRSTTGR
+1260 QNRSATAK
-1268 QDAQL
+1268 QDAQP

>member
-1 MEEPTAAEE
+1 
-10 WQGATQ
+10 
-16 KRKAW
+16 
-21 AKSRDS
+21 
-27 WQASEAEDLSA
+27 
-38 AAEELARGDE
+38 
-48 EEEEEEEED
+48 
-57 DDEEEEEEDRER
+57 
-69 DHLAGGK
+69 
-76 LPLAAE
+76 
-82 AGHSVPNEKIA
+82 
-93 IWLKDCRTPL
+93 
-103 GASLDEQSNS
+103 
-113 LLKGMLVRNGGSFE
+113 MLVRNGGSFE
-127 DDLSLGAEANHLR
+127 DDLSLGAEANQLR

-146 MCNGMLAKEKRLQFH
+146 TCNGVLAKERRLQFH

-232 LNAQMQ
+232 LNAQIQ

-314 LNLCSAQQT
+314 LNLCGTQQA
-323 DSSGCSTPSPV
+323 DGSGCSTPSPV
-334 EKGKGPTETESEEND
+334 EKGKSPAEPGGEEDDDKSE
-349 AKNDSKLPKF
+349 SKLPKYP
-359 SKKKDSP
+359 KKKDSP

-375 IANSQTNAT
+375 IASSQTNAVDT
-384 DIHRLVNV
+384 NKAANL
-392 PAGTDNKHENIV
+392 PAGTDSKQEGTV
-404 AGADVQNIRLVSP
+404 PPADVQSSSLASA
-417 QDLQCEESGL
+417 QDRPSEESGL
-427 LDPSSLGSS
+427 LDSPGLSSDSSS
-436 SNTANSSTSESGAPA
+436 SNCSTATQRLPAPS
-451 QRPPV
+451 P
-456 ASVGRE
+456 GRD
-462 PCTPLANPSV
+462 PCAPLANPSV
-472 MNLMLQQKDSFEMEE
+472 TNLMLQQKDSFEMEE

-506 TKSRKADQLLRT
+506 TKSRKDQLLRSA
-518 TSQHSDSSGF
+518 SQHSDSSGF

-566 HSEDQKTPIV
+566 HSEEQKTPIA
-576 KERPCFNKFEE
+576 KELPCFNKFQ
-587 EDEEEEEE
+587 EEEE
-595 DDDDEEDD
+595 DDEDDEDDEEDI
-603 ISQVEKEKVEVYSE
+603 ISQVERQKVGAPSQ
-617 NIRRDDKN
+617 NRRNEDRKSI
-625 FDYEAEQNN
+625 DYEMEQNQ
-634 EGESKS
+634 GRESKS
-640 SHVSKIVGGEGSS
+640 SHMSETVQGEVSS
-653 KNEGISSEQKEL
+653 KEEDISREQKEL
-665 ELLEESSDESDL
+665 ELLEEGSV
-677 DNDTAFE
+677 FE
-684 FPQYQTH
+684 FPQYHTH

-698 SLEGDSSS
+698 SLEGGSSS
-706 PSSLDRVHVALQRAR
+706 PSSVDRVHVALQRAE
-721 MRIIGTSDS
+721 MRIISTSDS
-730 RAGRSLLKSK
+730 RAGCTLPKSK

-746 RQWLAESGYPL
+746 RLWFAESGYPL

-764 TALLNPVKVVSSVN
+764 SALLNPVKVVSSVN

-784 KETLCGPPSFTY
+784 KETLCSPPSFTY
-796 KYTNAEEDEKLT
+796 KYTRVEEDEKVT
-808 SEGDKQEDKAT
+808 AENDKSEGEAAV
-819 TSQPVCKST
+819 SQPVCKST
-828 LFIATSSSK
+828 LFIAPSSSK
-837 KEVPQTGLRR
+837 KEVPPTGPSR
-847 LSEVPSPTRG
+847 LFEEPSPTRVQ
-857 PSCPLH
+857 SCPLH
-863 TPTHMSQSTCSL
+863 TPAHMSQSTCSL
-875 HSLPAEWLDRPLC
+875 HSLPAEWQDRPLC
-888 ERMRTLST
+888 EHVRTLST

-904 SSLGA
+904 SSFGA

-915 CPFSPRHSGYPHRPH
+915 CPFSPRHAGFPHRPH

-961 MRGQDLSAVT
+961 MRGQDLSAAT
-971 GYTTQRSSI
+971 SYTAQRSSI

-1005 MDLELAMLRQQ
+1005 MDLELTMLRQQ

-1022 MTEDERYE
+1022 MTEEERYE

-1080 YGSGSADNL
+1080 YGSRSADNL

-1102 ELMRE
+1102 ELIRE

-1122 GLENLPAEGTE
+1122 GLETLPAEGTE
-1133 SEFSHGNSDSSSVC
+1133 SVFSHGNSDSSSVC
-1147 STTSRKA
+1147 SGHAGRKA

-1163 KSRSQSKKLYR
+1163 KSKGQSKKLYR
-1174 ASVALTPAPP
+1174 ASIALTPTPP
-1184 VRAATGQQVKSSTEF
+1184 VRAGAGQQVESSDELV
-1199 ADSKPEM
+1199 DSKPEV

-1211 RVPLVPSVDEIHK
+1211 KVPLVPLVDEIHK
-1224 SVEQEELQ
+1224 TVEQEELQ

-1260 RSRSTTGR
+1260 QSRSATAK
-1268 QDAQL
+1268 QDTQP

>member
-1 MEEPTAAEE
+1 MEEPPALEE
-10 WQGATQ
+10 CQGATQ

-27 WQASEAEDLSA
+27 WQASEAADFSA
-38 AAEELARGDE
+38 EVARGEEE

-57 DDEEEEEEDRER
+57 Q
-69 DHLAGGK
+69 GGGA
-76 LPLAAE
+76 LPPAAA
-82 AGHSVPNEKIA
+82 AGHGVPNEKIA

-103 GASLDEQSNS
+103 GASLDEQSNP
-113 LLKGMLVRNGGSFE
+113 LFKGMLVRNGGSFE
-127 DDLSLGAEANHLR
+127 DDLSLGAEANHLQ
-140 SDTQME
+140 SDAQME
-146 MCNGMLAKEKRLQFH
+146 TCNAVLAKERRLQFH

-232 LNAQMQ
+232 LNAQIQ

-314 LNLCSAQQT
+314 LNLCVTQQADGNSCSA
-323 DSSGCSTPSPV
+323 PSPV
-334 EKGKGPTETESEEND
+334 EKVKSPPESGIEEND
-349 AKNDSKLPKF
+349 VKNESKLQKY
-359 SKKKDSP
+359 SKKKDSS

-375 IANSQTNAT
+375 IANSQTNAVDT
-384 DIHRLVNV
+384 HKPANL
-392 PAGTDNKHENIV
+392 PAGTDKREEIIPR
-404 AGADVQNIRLVSP
+404 ADIKSSRSASAQDRLC
-417 QDLQCEESGL
+417 DESSL
-427 LDPSSLGSS
+427 LDSLSHSS
-436 SNTANSSTSESGAPA
+436 SSSTSNSSSPTQRLPIASSG
-451 QRPPV
+451 RDLCV
-456 ASVGRE
+456 
-462 PCTPLANPSV
+462 PLTNPSI
-472 MNLMLQQKDSFEMEE
+472 MNLMQQQKDSFEMEE
-487 IQSTEGDLPHI
+487 IQSTEGDLPQV
-498 PASHQLAV
+498 PASHQLAMS
-506 TKSRKADQLLRT
+506 KSRKDQLLRT
-518 TSQHSDSSGF
+518 ASQHSDSSGF

-542 QVQESLQGMGS
+542 LVQESLQGMGS
-553 SADSCDSETTVTS
+553 SADSCDSETTVTL
-566 HSEDQKTPIV
+566 HSEEQKTPIA
-576 KERPCFNKFEE
+576 KELSCFNKFEE
-587 EDEEEEEE
+587 EDDDDDEEEE
-595 DDDDEEDD
+595 DDDDDEEEDI
-603 ISQVEKEKVEVYSE
+603 ISQVERQKVGVPSE
-617 NIRRDDKN
+617 NRSGDRKSI
-625 FDYEAEQNN
+625 DYETEQNQR
-634 EGESKS
+634 GENKS
-640 SHVSKIVGGEGSS
+640 SHVSETAQREVSS
-653 KNEGISSEQKEL
+653 KEEDIPSEQKEL
-665 ELLEESSDESDL
+665 DLLEEGSV
-677 DNDTAFE
+677 FE
-684 FPQYQTH
+684 FPQYHTH
-691 HILKSLE
+691 HILKSME
-698 SLEGDSSS
+698 SLEGGSSS
-706 PSSLDRVHVALQRAR
+706 PSPVDRIQVALQRAE
-721 MRIIGTSDS
+721 MRIISTSDS
-730 RAGRSLLKSK
+730 RAGRIPFKSK

-746 RQWLAESGYPL
+746 RLWFAETGYPL

-784 KETLCGPPSFTY
+784 KETLCSPPSFTY
-796 KYTNAEEDEKLT
+796 KYTHVEEDKKAS
-808 SEGDKQEDKAT
+808 SENDKSEVQAAA
-819 TSQPVCKST
+819 SQPVCKST
-828 LFIATSSSK
+828 LFISPSSK
-837 KEVPQTGLRR
+837 NEVPQTGANRQ
-847 LSEVPSPTRG
+847 SEEPSPTRVQ
-857 PSCPLH
+857 SCSLH
-863 TPTHMSQSTCSL
+863 MPAHVSQSTCSL

-888 ERMRTLST
+888 EHMRTLST
-896 HSVPSISG
+896 HSIPSISG
-904 SSLGA
+904 SSFNSFF
-909 LLSPFS
+909 SPFS
-915 CPFSPRHSGYPHRPH
+915 CPFSPRHAGYSHRPH
-930 AINPPSTVE
+930 AIHPPSTVE

-961 MRGQDLSAVT
+961 MRGQDLSAAT

-1005 MDLELAMLRQQ
+1005 MDLELTMLRQQ

-1022 MTEDERYE
+1022 MTEEERYE
-1030 ADQLQSLRKSV
+1030 ADQLQNLRKSV

-1070 PYRPQTHIGM
+1070 PYRHQTHVGM
-1080 YGSGSADNL
+1080 YGSRSADNL

-1102 ELMRE
+1102 ELIRE

-1122 GLENLPAEGTE
+1122 GLETLPADGTE
-1133 SEFSHGNSDSSSVC
+1133 SVFSHGNSDSSSVC
-1147 STTSRKA
+1147 SSTADRKA
-1154 GVGSSELTG
+1154 GVGSSELTV
-1163 KSRSQSKKLYR
+1163 KSKSQSKKLYR
-1174 ASVALTPAPP
+1174 ASVALTPTPP
-1184 VRAATGQQVKSSTEF
+1184 VRAGAVQQMESSQEL
-1199 ADSKPEM
+1199 ADTKPEV

-1211 RVPLVPSVDEIHK
+1211 KVPLMPSADEIHRA
-1224 SVEQEELQ
+1224 VEQEELQ
-1232 QVIREIKESI
+1232 QVIQEIKESI

-1260 RSRSTTGR
+1260 QIRSTTAK
-1268 QDAQL
+1268 QDTQ